1 MISIPYG
8 KTHIA
13 CTLQPKGVLTSRVE
27 ELSSEKNGLELVRE
41 ASAKV

>member
-13 CTLQPKGVLTSRVE
+13 WTLQPKGVLTSRVE